1 MKKNCN
7 LSLETK
13 LESIRTN
20 YLARVK
26 KRNLLVNFDPK
37 GENSEEPR
45 EGQRTVRDFKSITDE
60 ELNIIIKDFQLFSIH
75 FARELRN
82 AFKNIHFR
90 RKQNKK
96 WKKEMFILYMLEIT
110 DINHNFPEI
119 LFKLEQKTF
128 QQFEIDLL
136 TNLIESFVLK
146 WWCPE
151 NPEIQQLIYHF
162 GMFIEPD
169 NSPDNS
175 YFYANRIYN
184 LITEIK
190 PLSTINS

>member
-1 MKKNCN
+1 MKKKCN

-45 EGQRTVRDFKSITDE
+45 EGQRTIRDFKSITDE

-162 GMFIEPD
+162 GMFSELE
-169 NSPDNS
+169 NSF
-175 YFYANRIYN
+175 FYANRIYN

>member
-37 GENSEEPR
+37 GETSEEPR
-45 EGQRTVRDFKSITDE
+45 EGQRTIRDFKSITDE

-75 FARELRN
+75 FATELRN
-82 AFKNIHFR
+82 TFRNIHFR

-136 TNLIESFVLK
+136 TNRIESFVLK

-151 NPEIQQLIYHF
+151 NPEIQQLIYHDR
-162 GMFIEPD
+162 MFSEL
-169 NSPDNS
+169 DNS

-190 PLSTINS
+190 PLSIINS

>member
-37 GENSEEPR
+37 GETCEEPR
-45 EGQRTVRDFKSITDE
+45 EGQRTIRDFKSITDE

-75 FARELRN
+75 FATELRN
-82 AFKNIHFR
+82 TFKNIHFR

-110 DINHNFPEI
+110 EINHNFPEI

-151 NPEIQQLIYHF
+151 NPEIQQLIYHV
-162 GMFIEPD
+162 GMFSEL
-169 NSPDNS
+169 DNS

-190 PLSTINS
+190 PLSIINS

>member
-1 MKKNCN
+1 MKKNFN

-20 YLARVK
+20 YLARVE

-37 GENSEEPR
+37 GETCEQPR

-75 FARELRN
+75 FATELRN
-82 AFKNIHFR
+82 TFRNIHFK

-119 LFKLEQKTF
+119 LFKLERKTF
-128 QQFEIDLL
+128 LQFEIDLL

-151 NPEIQQLIYHF
+151 DPEIQQLIYHF
-162 GMFIEPD
+162 GMFIE
-169 NSPDNS
+169 PDNS

-190 PLSTINS
+190 PLSIINS